1 MKAGT
6 QKHFLHIVRA
16 ETEEISSSQ
25 SDQPRDRFVFSF
37 RDEVDITPTTTSTPK
52 VSTEPQSSNEDNTE
66 KVTGPTKRITLI
78 AGDSYAERLDVGR
91 LGKAK
96 KEVVNIARGG
106 YRIKHVETSIK
117 NYVAENPNVEI
128 EKILISV
135 GTNDIRYCPEGVGHL
150 KGPLKYLTNTI
161 KELCPRSKIYFQ
173 SLIPLPLYNN
183 KNAPQIIKNILNFN
197 QIIMNVCLYE
207 RCYYINVFNQLL
219 DNRGQF
225 RNNYL
230 FKGNGDIHLNDRGM
244 GILARNYIIAIHSNW
259 FNPTVYQ

>member
-52 VSTEPQSSNEDNTE
+52 VSTEPQSSNEDITE

-106 YRIKHVETSIK
+106 YRMKHVESSIK
-117 NYVAENPNVEI
+117 TYVADNPNVDI
-128 EKILISV
+128 EKIIISV
-135 GTNDIRYCPEGVGHL
+135 GTNDIRHCPEGVGHL
-150 KGPLKYLTNTI
+150 KGPLKYLANTI
-161 KELCPRSKIYFQ
+161 KELSPKSKVYFQ
-173 SLIPLPLYNN
+173 SLIPLPYIVINM
-183 KNAPQIIKNILNFN
+183 PIK
-197 QIIMNVCLYE
+197 
-207 RCYYINVFNQLL
+207 
-219 DNRGQF
+219 
-225 RNNYL
+225 
-230 FKGNGDIHLNDRGM
+230 
-244 GILARNYIIAIHSNW
+244 
-259 FNPTVYQ
+259 